1 MSTTTEAFMNRDELL
16 NLLSELVACHA
27 PPGEEG
33 EIEAVIRREFE
44 ATGLEIWQDRATN
57 VYAHLPGD
65 GPKVMI
71 CAHKDELGMIVT
83 HIREDGR
90 LKVTNIGG
98 SLPWKYGEGPVD
110 ILADDGSTLRA
121 ILSVGS
127 VHTHTGPI
135 AELKSSRALTWDLV
149 TLFTGLAPAELA
161 ARGVHV
167 GSRAVVARE
176 RKAIQHLGDYIAS
189 YALDD
194 RMGLV
199 ALIAGLKEMTG
210 TTQATER
217 PDCYFVA
224 THGEEIGMLGAIR
237 AAQLLQPDICVALDT
252 SPVTHDTPTVLD
264 PRPIIWYG
272 EAAYN
277 NKADC
282 DTLLYLAAELGFGA
296 QPSVYTGAGSD
307 AGRIKQAGLA
317 GRTVAFGFPRD
328 NSHGYEIAHAGSLAN
343 VTRLLVAY
351 LKQLK

>member
-1 MSTTTEAFMNRDELL
+1 MNRDELL
-16 NLLSELVACHA
+16 ALLAELVACHA

-33 EIEAVIRREFE
+33 EIDSIIRREFE
-44 ATGLEIWQDRATN
+44 TTGLKVWQDEATN
-57 VYAHLPGD
+57 IYAHLPGA
-65 GPKVMI
+65 GPKVMV

-83 HIREDGR
+83 HIQPDGR
-90 LKVTNIGG
+90 LKVANIGG
-98 SLPWKYGEGPVD
+98 ALPWKYGEGPVD
-110 ILADDGSTLRA
+110 VLADDGNAVRA

-127 VHTHTGPI
+127 VHTRTGPI
-135 AELKSSRALTWDLV
+135 AELKSSRALTWDMV
-149 TLFTGLAPAELA
+149 TLFTGLTPDQLA
-161 ARGVHV
+161 AKGVHV

-199 ALIAGLKEMTG
+199 SIIAGLKELAQ
-210 TTQATER
+210 TTQTGDR

-237 AAQLLQPDICVALDT
+237 AAQVLQPDICVALDT
-252 SPVTHDTPTVLD
+252 SPVTHDTPTALD
-264 PRPIIWYG
+264 ARPIIWYG

-277 NKADC
+277 NKVDC
-282 DTLLYLAAELGFGA
+282 DALLRLAAELGFGA
-296 QPSVYTGAGSD
+296 QPSVYSGAGSD
-307 AGRIKQAGLA
+307 AGRVKQAGLA

-328 NSHGYEIAHAGSLAN
+328 NSHGYEIAHPDSLAN

-351 LKQLK
+351 LKQLSYTQ